1 MLRVAIFTLLA
12 AAALAAGPCS
22 TVIDGKTYEFSSLIS
37 GEGAYRFSQ
46 PNFVS
51 LAGEAGLPGNL
62 ATTMA
67 SLKPETKVFEVLP
80 FRSATPTSFL
90 LLIAAS
96 RVKFA
101 NRSPRARA
109 PTAATPLPW

>member
-1 MLRVAIFTLLA
+1 MLRAAIFTVLV

-22 TVIDGKTYEFSSLIS
+22 TVIDGKTYDFSSLIS

-51 LAGEAGLPGNL
+51 VAGEAGLPGNL

-67 SLKPETKVFEVLP
+67 SLKTETKVFEVPPILSGNTNP
-80 FRSATPTSFL
+80 F
-90 LLIAAS
+90 
-96 RVKFA
+96 
-101 NRSPRARA
+101 
-109 PTAATPLPW
+109 